1 MQGLSFSLPTVIM
14 THFMTTSTSPN
25 RSFCKTF
32 WIYILFLIF
41 YFSAPALSSAQ
52 PGNILYLNS
61 YHIGYKWSDEV
72 YKGFFESIAA
82 SLDEIAL
89 HVEYLDM
96 KRNFSEERY
105 ARLAESLSKKYEDI
119 AIDLLVSADDA
130 SFLFLERYAAT
141 IFPGVPVFF
150 CGTNYLETE
159 DLKNLPNFHG
169 ITEKA
174 DIEATFSTI
183 LKLRPETKHIYI
195 INDLTVTG
203 QKVQAQ
209 IDRAI
214 QLFDDRVAFTVW
226 NDISMPDLIT
236 NVHNLS
242 QNDVVFYTFFFKD
255 SSGQPFEY
263 NQSINLIYR
272 QCPVPIFGAWDF
284 NLDLGLT
291 GGMLTSG
298 YQQGKA
304 VAGLVKEWLSKTPL
318 EEIPRITS
326 SPNRYMF
333 DFKQIEKFNINPA
346 GLPRDSIIINK
357 PISFL
362 HKHRQVLLLSG
373 FFISLLLLVI
383 LFLTINIIMRKKAEK
398 ELRQSEEN
406 FRDIFYNASEGLY
419 QATAEG
425 QFIRMNNALAQM
437 LKFPSPMKAIEHFT
451 NIDNQL
457 YTSPESRK
465 AFLGLRNSRG
475 WAKGE
480 YSLYCSDGSV
490 IDVIENAHSVTDE
503 KGHFMYYE
511 GSISDITEYKKTQEL
526 ITQTEKI
533 ISLGGVTAG
542 IAHEIR
548 SPLSSI
554 VQGVQVVQGRIYDNN
569 PQNLQAARECN
580 VSLESLREYMQRRE
594 IHDLLSHILEAGKR
608 AGVIIQDML
617 SFSRKSIGDFSLQ
630 SLEAILDT
638 TIAMARKDFSLKN
651 DYNFKT
657 IKIIKELDQEVP
669 KVFCSA
675 SKIQQVFFNILKN
688 GAEAMAEDGTTAPRF
703 TLRISR
709 HRNMARV
716 EIEDNGPGMDQKLQ
730 MKIFDPFFTTKD
742 REKGTG
748 LGLSVSYFIIKENHH
763 GDLRV
768 VSQPGHG
775 TTFIIELPFEQS
787 SPEPVVKKD

>member
-1 MQGLSFSLPTVIM
+1 M
-14 THFMTTSTSPN
+14 TPSNINLTRPNSYLFKTLWIFIVFFFLGICSP
-25 RSFCKTF
+25 
-32 WIYILFLIF
+32 
-41 YFSAPALSSAQ
+41 PVSSAQ
-52 PGNILYLNS
+52 AGNVLFLNS
-61 YHIGYKWSDEV
+61 YHIGYKWSDEI
-72 YKGFFESIAA
+72 YNGFFDSLATA
-82 SLDEIAL
+82 LDEIAL

-105 ARLAESLSKKYEDI
+105 ARLAESLRKKYENI
-119 AIDLLVSADDA
+119 SIDLLVSADDA
-130 SFLFLERYAAT
+130 AFLFLERYAAK

-150 CGTNYLETE
+150 CGTNYLETD
-159 DLKNLPNFHG
+159 DLKNLPNFYG

-183 LKLRPETKHIYI
+183 LKLLPATKHIYI

-203 QKVQAQ
+203 QKVEAQ
-209 IDRAI
+209 IERAM
-214 QLFDDRVAFTVW
+214 QLFNDRVKFTVW
-226 NDISMPDLIT
+226 NDISMPNLIT
-236 NVHNLS
+236 NVNNLS
-242 QNDVVFYTFFFKD
+242 PNDVVFYTFFLRD
-255 SSGQPFEY
+255 STGQTFEY

-304 VAGLVKEWLSKTPL
+304 VAELVQTWLKQTPL
-318 EEIPRITS
+318 EKIPRITS

-333 DFKQIEKFNINPA
+333 DFKELERFKINPA
-346 GLPRDSIIINK
+346 NLPKDSIIINM
-357 PISFL
+357 PVSFVQ
-362 HKHRQVLLLSG
+362 KHRQVLMISG

-419 QATAEG
+419 QATADG

-437 LKFPSPMKAIEHFT
+437 LKFPSPMKALEHFT
-451 NIDNQL
+451 DIDNQL

-465 AFLGLRNSRG
+465 AFLNLHKTHG
-475 WAKGE
+475 WARGE
-480 YSLYCSDGSV
+480 HCLYCSDGTV

-503 KGHFMYYE
+503 KGRFLYYE
-511 GSISDITEYKKTQEL
+511 GSITDITEYKKTQEL

-569 PQNLQAARECN
+569 PPNIQAANECN
-580 VSLESLREYMQRRE
+580 VSLETVRQYIHRRE
-594 IHDLLSHILEAGKR
+594 IDELLDHVLEAGKR
-608 AGVIIQDML
+608 AGIIIQDML
-617 SFSRKSIGDFSLQ
+617 SFSRKSIGDFSLE

-638 TIAMARKDFSLKN
+638 TIAMARKDFSLKT
-651 DYNFKT
+651 DYNFKA

-688 GAEAMAEDGTTAPRF
+688 GAEAMAEDNTTAPRF
-703 TLRISR
+703 TLRISK
-709 HRNMARV
+709 HDNLARV
-716 EIEDNGPGMDQKLQ
+716 EIEDNGPGMDQNLQ
-730 MKIFDPFFTTKD
+730 LKIFDPFFTTKD

-768 VSQPGHG
+768 MSQPGHG
-775 TTFIIELPFEQS
+775 TTFIIDLPFEQS
-787 SPEPVVKKD
+787 PPELAVGKV